1 MEGHATLHSSSA
13 AASFAHTP
21 AGSEYSEDGLGG
33 EPSATVGPPEKV
45 PVASPSPAIQFSCS
59 VRRPPVGTST
69 QIRLP
74 ASLTPTTSSPS
85 RAEDY
90 TEELAIAH
98 VRRLLDIVACTTVF
112 AAKKPQ
118 PKPDVADAAA
128 ESAKA
133 GSPSP
138 GKTAPGGGEDPML
151 ALDPYRFCRSVTEV
165 SLLDLNII
173 QAQNLSPPYLPL
185 QKKNYAKLQNRFLC

>member
-1 MEGHATLHSSSA
+1 LLRAAT
-13 AASFAHTP
+13 T
-21 AGSEYSEDGLGG
+21 G
-33 EPSATVGPPEKV
+33 
-45 PVASPSPAIQFSCS
+45 
-59 VRRPPVGTST
+59 GTST

-118 PKPDVADAAA
+118 PKPDVADAAT
-128 ESAKA
+128 ESAKD

-138 GKTAPGGGEDPML
+138 GKTTAGAARTPCWPWIPTGFV
-151 ALDPYRFCRSVTEV
+151 AL
-165 SLLDLNII
+165 
-173 QAQNLSPPYLPL
+173 
-185 QKKNYAKLQNRFLC
+185 